1 MQHQPWIL
9 ILALLSVS
17 LFFQDPPTIQDPDT
31 GLSSTSPEAGQ
42 NDRLGWFDIEF
53 EPLKGEV
60 TTYTVPTGRTLH
72 LRLVMRRVDGLGGV
86 LEGQIEVNGVRV
98 DRAVGGNFGL
108 SEGDVAG
115 ATDGSTSGILFEGE
129 IARAGDVI
137 SLRRFGTDAPQ
148 EAVFILRG
156 FLEAAPR

>member
-17 LFFQDPPTIQDPDT
+17 LFFQDPPAMQDPDT
-31 GLSSTSPEAGQ
+31 GLSGTSRGVGQ
-42 NDRLGWFDIEF
+42 NDRSGWFDIPF

-60 TTYTVPTGRTLH
+60 TTYTVPADRTFH
-72 LRLVMRRVDGLGGV
+72 LRLVLRRVDGLGGV
-86 LEGQIEVNGVRV
+86 LEGQIAVNGVRV

-108 SEGDVAG
+108 KEGDVAG
-115 ATDGSTSGILFEGE
+115 ATDGSTSGILFQGE

-137 SLRRFGTDAPQ
+137 SLSRFGTDAP
-148 EAVFILRG
+148 EETIFVLRG